1 LILNVGKRIYWES
14 GIAAGITFAAL
25 ILLTGGSEGIM
36 GSLQLYAVHILTAF
50 LLIAL
55 ISLTL
60 NAKILMFAGLISS
73 GSVALYLKS
82 ASYDGLKHTT
92 IAGQKGL
99 HVAHINLSLVTDI
112 ESVYEM
118 VSDTS
123 IDIISFQE
131 YTPDWAAMI
140 PSMID
145 SSFLYRYE
153 DVRMDLYGKA
163 VYSVIPLTIAT
174 KSTPDSNSLSP
185 VITVTLSANKM
196 RLLTPYLTPALDRRS
211 GQLAKRQLQELE
223 KIMEKDTTPTIV
235 MGEFNQVYWS
245 RDILQF
251 RKKAALLNS
260 RLEVSPARLK
270 MPFDHIFYTS
280 NMACLSFEEINDKL
294 GNHIGCRARFII
306 QKNGKKHE

>member
-1 LILNVGKRIYWES
+1 MILNVGKRIYWES
-14 GIAAGITFAAL
+14 GLAASITFAAL
-25 ILLTGGSEGIM
+25 LLLTGGSEGIM
-36 GSLQLYAVHILTAF
+36 GSLQLYAVHMLTAF

-82 ASYDGLKHTT
+82 ASYDGLKHTA
-92 IAGQKGL
+92 IAGQRGL

-131 YTPDWAAMI
+131 YTPDWASMI
-140 PSMID
+140 PTLMD
-145 SSFLYRYE
+145 SSFSHRYE

-163 VYSVIPLTIAT
+163 VYSVFPLTTAT
-174 KSTPDSNSLSP
+174 TSTPDGTSLSP
-185 VITVTLSANKM
+185 VITLTLPAAKI

-211 GQLAKRQLQELE
+211 GQLAKEQLQELE

-245 RDILQF
+245 KDILQF
-251 RKKAALLNS
+251 RKKASLLNS

-294 GNHIGCRARFII
+294 GNHIGCRARFITQNKW
-306 QKNGKKHE
+306 QKI